1 MNSHSPSYIIG
12 QKDWDEA
19 ATRASG
25 NAVLTSGN
33 HIQYLQDAGENFPA
47 WKNALLSA
55 RQFICIE
62 MYKWDDNAFGKEI
75 RTLLLD
81 KLQEGI
87 RVYIVYDWLGSLK
100 SHLMGFF
107 TPLKNNRAQVYA
119 FNRWGI
125 LSGFGLMARNHRKSI
140 IIDGE
145 TAFVAGLCISSVWNG
160 DPEHG
165 IPPWRDSGVS
175 LKGPVAL
182 KVLDAFLDTW
192 KHFPKASFTEK
203 LSQAQTIKTGT
214 DKARI
219 VATELFNSNMLRL
232 DLLAISFAKSSI
244 WISDAYFMP
253 AKMYS
258 ELLILAAQ
266 NGVDVRL
273 LVPRS
278 SDIKWIAAVSRTQYR
293 ALLEAG
299 VKIYEWNGSML
310 HAKTLVIDSN
320 WARVGSTNMNVT
332 SWFANSEL
340 DVVLEGER
348 ETAPLVTAYLQ
359 DIQHA
364 TEVVLGATRSNRPQ
378 EETRS
383 QSTALKSKV
392 IAKQMMSL
400 SKHFDELLRNSVEK
414 KEVVDRSEG
423 YAFLLIGMFFM
434 VVTLLIAY
442 IPALIG
448 YPLVVAGLFMVVV
461 TTTRCYHAF
470 KGLRR
475 NKYKKQQD

>member
-1 MNSHSPSYIIG
+1 MSDRNSYILE

-25 NAVLTSGN
+25 NAVLTTGN

-47 WKNALLSA
+47 WKRALLSA

-62 MYKWDDNAFGKEI
+62 MYIWDDNAFGKEI

-81 KLQEGI
+81 KLQEGV

-107 TPLKNNRAQVYA
+107 TPLKSNGAQVYA

-140 IIDGE
+140 IIDGQI
-145 TAFVAGLCISSVWNG
+145 AFVAGLCISSVWSG

-175 LKGPVAL
+175 LSGPVAL
-182 KVLDAFLDTW
+182 KVLDAFLETW
-192 KHFPKASFTEK
+192 RHFPKASFTEK
-203 LSQAQTIKTGT
+203 ISQAQVIKTGT

-310 HAKTLVIDSN
+310 HAKTLVIDGN

-340 DVVLEGER
+340 DVVLEGKQ
-348 ETAPLVTAYLQ
+348 ETAPLVAAYLK

-364 TEVVLGATRSNRPQ
+364 TEVVLGAAAPKNRRQ
-378 EETRS
+378 EKRG
-383 QSTALKSKV
+383 QSAALKSKV

-400 SKHFDELLRNSVEK
+400 SKHFDGLLRNSVEK
-414 KEVVDRSEG
+414 KEVVDHSEA
-423 YAFLLIGMFFM
+423 YAFLFISIFFM

-461 TTTRCYHAF
+461 TATRCYHAF

-475 NKYKKQQD
+475 NRHKNQQD

>member
-1 MNSHSPSYIIG
+1 MSDNNSYFID

-19 ATRASG
+19 ATRVSG
-25 NAVLTSGN
+25 NAVLTAGN
-33 HIQYLQDAGENFPA
+33 CIQYLQDAKENFPA

-81 KLQEGI
+81 KLQEGV

-100 SHLMGFF
+100 SHLVGFF
-107 TPLKNNRAQVYA
+107 TPLKNNGAQVYA

-140 IIDGE
+140 IIDGQ
-145 TAFVAGLCISSVWNG
+145 TAFVAGLCISSIWSG

-165 IPPWRDSGVS
+165 ISPWRDSGLS
-175 LKGPVAL
+175 LRGPVAL
-182 KVLDAFLDTW
+182 KVLDAFLETW
-192 KHFPKASFTEK
+192 NHFPKASFTEK
-203 LSQAQTIKTGT
+203 ILQEQVNKTGMG
-214 DKARI
+214 KARI

-273 LVPRS
+273 LVPRT

-293 ALLEAG
+293 ALLEVG

-310 HAKTLVIDSN
+310 HAKTLVIDGN
-320 WARVGSTNMNVT
+320 WARVGSTNMNMT

-340 DVVLEGER
+340 DVVLEGEQ
-348 ETAPLVTAYLQ
+348 ETAPLVKAYLQ

-364 TEVVLGATRSNRPQ
+364 TEVVLGAASPRNRRQ
-378 EETRS
+378 KNN
-383 QSTALKSKV
+383 QTAAFKSKA

-414 KEVVDRSEG
+414 KEVVDHSET
-423 YAFLLIGMFFM
+423 YAFLFISIFFM
-434 VVTLLIAY
+434 VTTLLIAY
-442 IPALIG
+442 IPALIA

-461 TTTRCYHAF
+461 TATRCYHAF

-475 NKYKKQQD
+475 NKYKNQQE